1 VKIVDTKYPPGF
13 FLELVRLHNFPP
25 GWVSQIVEPNWS
37 SADRKAAGARSREA
51 ALAKGDTGTIHGI
64 SRKADEQVRVMRASA
79 RAKS

>member
-1 VKIVDTKYPPGF
+1 MKIVDTKYAPGY
-13 FLELVRLHNFPP
+13 FLELVRKYDWPP

-64 SRKADEQVRVMRASA
+64 SRKADEQVRAMRVNA
-79 RAKS
+79 RTGP